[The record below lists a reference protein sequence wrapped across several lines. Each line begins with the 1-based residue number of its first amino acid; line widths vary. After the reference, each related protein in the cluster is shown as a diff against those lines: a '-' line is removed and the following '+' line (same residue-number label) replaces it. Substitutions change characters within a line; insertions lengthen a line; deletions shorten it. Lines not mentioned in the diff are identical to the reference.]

1 MSGELFSSHLS
12 LTDTIQCQFADACA
26 TNPCL
31 PTERCDQ
38 TGSQFQCKTHS
49 LRVEQTRKRSNVHLL
64 GTSCYDQSTFCS
76 VYQTLTVYCDNR
88 FTLLVNSTF
97 LPVLQACQR
106 SCGQCTS
113 GQRSNNTRALRGMV
127 NDDAAWLEEV
137 STTIAV
143 TKATST
149 SQAMLGQDL
158 ILLRNRTCE
167 DQRDDCALQKTYG
180 FCDIFNEKYPLACT
194 NTCHP
199 DCVSHS

>member
-1 MSGELFSSHLS
+1 MPGEIPSGHHP
-12 LTDTIQCQFADACA
+12 LTNSPCSQFADACA

-38 TGSQFQCKTHS
+38 TGSQYQCKTRP
-49 LRVEQTRKRSNVHLL
+49 LRIHQARKHSNVHRL

-88 FTLLVNSTF
+88 YTLLVNNTF
-97 LPVLQACQR
+97 VPVLQACQR

-113 GQRSNNTRALRGMV
+113 GQRSNNTRALLGMI
-127 NDDAAWLEEV
+127 NADGAWLEENY
-137 STTIAV
+137 TTIAV

-149 SQAMLGQDL
+149 SQAMPGQEL
-158 ILLRNRTCE
+158 ILLRSRKCE
-167 DQRDDCALQKTYG
+167 DRRDDCALQKTYG

-199 DCVSHS
+199 DCASHP